1 MPALPEGQSFLQVA
15 EGNFHTAAL
24 TSGGQLLA
32 WGYNDRSQCDVPA
45 LPDGQRF
52 LQVAA
57 GFTHTAALTS
67 GGQLLAW
74 GCKLDGRCVVPGLP
88 EGQRWFYGSPIGS
101 SSSQ

>member
-32 WGYNDRSQCDVPA
+32 WGYNGHCQCDLPA

-57 GFTHTAALTS
+57 GFAHTSALTS
-67 GGQLLAW
+67 CGQLLAW
-74 GCKLDGRCVVPGLP
+74 GWNGEGQCDVPGLP
-88 EGQRWFYGSPIGS
+88 LTLEKF
-101 SSSQ
+101 